1 MIPLTTKKNFA
12 QRVREFRKR
21 ARLTQED
28 LADKMEISI
37 MTVRRWEWGE
47 RVPRMDDIKNL
58 CEVLHVSEADLLND
72 TQGEQI
78 KLTLS
83 WNWEEMKEGAISMT
97 DNKFQIVLGDDGHIG
112 LTGASMFKN
121 REAIDD
127 FVARVREQLEI
138 AFDAQVKR
146 GAIQGA

>member
-1 MIPLTTKKNFA
+1 MKNHIFA
-12 QRVREFRKR
+12 QRLREARKR
-21 ARLTQED
+21 AGLTQPE
-28 LADKMEISI
+28 LAHLTEVHETTI
-37 MTVRRWEWGE
+37 RRWESGRE
-47 RVPRMDDIKNL
+47 NGLPDVTHVKKL
-58 CEVLHVSEADLLND
+58 CEVLHVSEAELLNEP
-72 TQGEQI
+72 TGEQI

-83 WNWEEMKEGAISMT
+83 WNWEEMKEGDISMT

-146 GAIQGA
+146 GVIQIG

>member
-1 MIPLTTKKNFA
+1 MIKLTAEKQFA
-12 QRVREFRKR
+12 QRLREFRKR

-28 LADKMEISI
+28 LADKINLSI
-37 MTVRRWEWGE
+37 MTVRRWEWGNSL
-47 RVPRMDDIKNL
+47 PRMDDIKKL
-58 CEVLHVSEADLLND
+58 CEVLHVSEAELMNES
-72 TQGEQI
+72 TGEQI

-83 WNWEEMKEGAISMT
+83 WNWEEMKEGDISMT

-146 GAIQGA
+146 GAIQKK

>member
-1 MIPLTTKKNFA
+1 MSEQNFA
-12 QRVREFRKR
+12 QRLKSFRKR
-21 ARLTQED
+21 AGLTQEK
-28 LADKMEISI
+28 LAELVKVSM
-37 MTVRRWEWGE
+37 MTVCRWEWGE

-58 CEVLHVSEADLLND
+58 CEVLHVSEADLFND

-83 WNWEEMKEGAISMT
+83 WNWEEMKEGDISMT

-146 GAIQGA
+146 GVIQIG